1 MNFRTVQRTS
11 YSFFVYLSR
20 LSFILEPGVFI
31 IINISCLHVTL
42 TPFWAVCFFF
52 FLDFNI
58 GAYVWI
64 LLGVDSIFIDVQNCI
79 FLLKLTAKFV
89 ALNSCDKRHL
99 EKLIKQT

>member
-20 LSFILEPGVFI
+20 LSFILEPGVFT
-31 IINISCLHVTL
+31 IINISCNVNSVLG
-42 TPFWAVCFFF
+42 CFFF